1 MSESLPKPEEEKP
14 VSREEAMAAYRPFIE
29 AGITSPDQLDL
40 NDPAVQ
46 AANNLFYSWQKQ
58 ADSRAGG
65 DEEQFLR
72 ANLAKTMFYVDAGF
86 TDQDYLDEVL
96 KDWLA
101 QNADNMKKEEDNPE
115 RAETRRQM
123 AAAMQKIRGLLK
135 K

>member
-96 KDWLA
+96 KDWL
-101 QNADNMKKEEDNPE
+101 
-115 RAETRRQM
+115 RTRTT
-123 AAAMQKIRGLLK
+123 
-135 K
+135 